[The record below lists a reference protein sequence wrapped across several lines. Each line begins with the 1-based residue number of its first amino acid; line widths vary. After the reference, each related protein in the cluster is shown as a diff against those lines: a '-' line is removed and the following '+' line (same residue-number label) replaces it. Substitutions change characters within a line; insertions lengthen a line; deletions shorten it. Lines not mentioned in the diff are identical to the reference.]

1 MEVYKFGGASVKD
14 AHSVKN
20 AASIL
25 SHASETSNYLVVIS
39 AMGKTTNHLEQVVD
53 AYLSSSSSLPSL
65 LKDLEENHHSI
76 CKDLFPEKHPVFEK
90 LNNLFAELQWNLE
103 EQPEQD
109 RDYVYDQVVSYGEL
123 FSTLIFCEYLNHQG
137 LPAIWIDARDFIKTD
152 ETYREGKVDWEET
165 QKQVTTYFTNKQD
178 RIWITQGFIGSTSQ
192 NTTTTL
198 GREGSDYSAAIF
210 AYCLGAEKV
219 TIWKDVPGVLN
230 ADPRYFSEAIVL
242 PHLSYQDTI
251 ELAYYGASVIHP
263 KTLKPL
269 QNKGIPF
276 FVKSFTHPDLPGTT
290 IDDKADIMHQP
301 CFILKKNQVLLSL
314 FPRDFSFIVEDNL
327 SEIYRLLSE
336 CRVKVNVMQNSALS
350 LTICSDD
357 SPSLFQQLIP
367 TLSQK
372 YKTLYNRDLEL
383 ITIRYYNRESIE
395 SINPRGEILLEQ
407 RSRHTFQAVIRA
419 HAKNQ

>member
-14 AHSVKN
+14 ARSVEN

-25 SHASETSNYLVVIS
+25 SNAPVAAKYLVVVS
-39 AMGKTTNHLEQVVD
+39 AMGKTTNLLENVVD
-53 AYLSSSSSLPSL
+53 AYFSSNSSLPVL
-65 LKDLEENHHSI
+65 LKEFEGNHFAI
-76 CKDLFPEKHPVFEK
+76 CKDLFPENHPVFEK

-109 RDYVYDQVVSYGEL
+109 RDYVYDQVVCYGEL
-123 FSTLIFCEYLNHQG
+123 VSTLIFCEYIQHKGIHAVWL
-137 LPAIWIDARDFIKTD
+137 DARDCIKTD

-165 QKQVTTYFTNKQD
+165 QKRTIAFFAGKSD

-210 AYCLGAEKV
+210 AYCLGADKV

-230 ADPRYFSEAIVL
+230 ADPRYFSEAVVL

-276 FVKSFTHPDLPGTT
+276 YVKSFANPDLPGTT
-290 IDDKADIMHQP
+290 IDDKADTMHQA
-301 CFILKKNQVLLSL
+301 CFILKKKQVLLSL

-327 SEIYRLLSE
+327 SEIYGLLSE

-350 LTICSDD
+350 LTICSDE
-357 SPSLFQQLIP
+357 SPALFEKLVP
-367 TLSQK
+367 TLSKK
-372 YKTLYNRDLEL
+372 YKTLYNTGLEL
-383 ITIRYYNRESIE
+383 ITIRYYNRDSLE
-395 SINPRGEILLEQ
+395 SINSRGEILLEQ
-407 RSRHTFQAVIRA
+407 RSRHTFQAVLR
-419 HAKNQ
+419 NTVE